1 MTYNE
6 NKSTRNGKR
15 DMAIAGAI
23 SFGAAIL
30 GTLAQ
35 SGVTRT
41 ASKLKE
47 KPTLLDKLRKRKRLM
62 YLKGEA
68 IHREYTKRKENI
80 RESAVINAKVA
91 LNNKQNVSAI
101 EEEEELV

>member
-1 MTYNE
+1 MANNT
-6 NKSTRNGKR
+6 NKSNRGEKKE
-15 DMAIAGAI
+15 MAIAGAI

-41 ASKLKE
+41 AAKMKE
-47 KPTLLDKLRKRKRLM
+47 KPTLLDKLRERKRLM

-68 IHREYTKRKENI
+68 IHREYVTRKENI

-91 LNNKQNVSAI
+91 VNNKQTVSV
-101 EEEEELV
+101 EEKELV